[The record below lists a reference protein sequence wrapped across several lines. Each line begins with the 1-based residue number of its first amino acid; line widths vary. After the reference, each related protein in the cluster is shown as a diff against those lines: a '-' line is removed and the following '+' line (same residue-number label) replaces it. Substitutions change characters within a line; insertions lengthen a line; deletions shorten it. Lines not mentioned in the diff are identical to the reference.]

1 MSEQCIRV
9 AINGYGRI
17 GRCILRALYEG
28 NYRKSIRIVAIND
41 LARISAMT
49 HLTRF
54 DSTHGTFTADVSAGD
69 TVLSVNGDD
78 IQVYRTPD
86 IHALDWAEENVDI
99 VFECSG
105 CLGER
110 KFGQLHLDRGAGK
123 VLFSSPATSDV
134 DATIVYGF
142 NEDSLLKSHRIVSN
156 ASCTTNCSAH
166 IIDELDRTFGIEC
179 GVISIIHSAMNDQ
192 PVIDGYHDPDL
203 RKNRSSANSIIP
215 VSTGLARGIERLFP
229 HMAQK
234 LEAISLRVPTTNVS
248 LMQLSVHLGRKTDVA
263 EVNTIFKNKAEKQ
276 LPGILG
282 YTEQPLVSCDFNH
295 TACSAVVD
303 GSQTLVSGGKMLTV
317 MAWFDNEW
325 AFANRM
331 LDTAQAMMRC

>member
-28 NYRKSIRIVAIND
+28 PYRENIQIVAIND
-41 LARISAMT
+41 PAHISAME

-54 DSTHGTFTADVSAGD
+54 DSTHGTFAANVSVCGN
-69 TVLSVNGDD
+69 VLSVNGDE

-86 IHALDWAEENVDI
+86 IHALNWAEENVDI

-105 CLGER
+105 CLAER

-142 NEDSLLKSHRIVSN
+142 NENSLQKSHRIVSN

-166 IIDELDRTFGIEC
+166 IIQELDSSFGIEC
-179 GVISIIHSAMNDQ
+179 GVISIIHSSMNDQ

-203 RKNRSSANSIIP
+203 RKNRSSSTSIIP

-229 HMAQK
+229 HMASR
-234 LEAISLRVPTTNVS
+234 LEAVSLRVPTTNVS

-263 EVNTIFKNKAEKQ
+263 EVNAIFQNKAREQ

-295 TACSAVVD
+295 TVCSAVVD

-331 LDTAQAMMRC
+331 LDTAKAMMGC